1 MEKAK
6 IRSVIGSSTEKLI
19 SILVSKVRRVI
30 KNMSIT
36 EAIDYLTLTGY
47 PLNEAVRLTF
57 MSKWNKKNNK
67 RLLTLPLFIHKIF
80 FVKYGE
86 GEMVDVHCEYY
97 VSTDKIKQKEF
108 NLINNNTMDDIYH
121 LSMEDIMEVK
131 NMTKIT
137 DSKLAYCLRNIY
149 NYNKNEIVEI
159 QTEQIL

>member
-6 IRSVIGSSTEKLI
+6 IRSVIGATTEKLI
-19 SILVSKVRRVI
+19 SIIVSKVRRVI
-30 KNMSIT
+30 KNMDIT
-36 EAIDYLTLTGY
+36 EAINYLTLTGY

-57 MSKWNKKNNK
+57 MSKWNKKNSK

-80 FVKYGE
+80 FVKYNG
-86 GEMVDVHCEYY
+86 GDMADVYSEYY

-108 NLINNNTMDDIYH
+108 NLINNTMDDIYH

-137 DSKLAYCLRNIY
+137 DSKLSYCLRDIY

>member
-6 IRSVIGSSTEKLI
+6 IRSVIGTSTEKLI

-80 FVKYGE
+80 FVKYNE
-86 GEMVDVHCEYY
+86 GEMVDVYYEYY
-97 VSTDKIKQKEF
+97 VSTNKIKQTEF
-108 NLINNNTMDDIYH
+108 NSIINTMDDIYH
-121 LSMEDIMEVK
+121 LSMEDIMGFK

-137 DSKLAYCLRNIY
+137 DSKLAYCLTNIY

-159 QTEQIL
+159 QSEQIL

>member
-6 IRSVIGSSTEKLI
+6 IRSVIGTSTEKLI

-30 KNMSIT
+30 KNMSII
-36 EAIDYLTLTGY
+36 EAINYLTLTGY

-80 FVKYGE
+80 FVKYNG
-86 GEMVDVHCEYY
+86 GEMVDVYYEYY
-97 VSTDKIKQKEF
+97 VSTNKIKQTEF
-108 NLINNNTMDDIYH
+108 NSINNTMDDIYH
-121 LSMEDIMEVK
+121 LSMEDIMGLK

-137 DSKLAYCLRNIY
+137 DSKLAYCLTNIY

-159 QTEQIL
+159 QSEQIL

>member
-6 IRSVIGSSTEKLI
+6 IRSVIGASTEKLI

-30 KNMSIT
+30 KNMDIT
-36 EAIDYLTLTGY
+36 EAINYLTLTGY

-57 MSKWNKKNNK
+57 MSKWNKKNSK

-80 FVKYGE
+80 FV
-86 GEMVDVHCEYY
+86 DVYSEYY

-108 NLINNNTMDDIYH
+108 NLINNTMDDIYH

-137 DSKLAYCLRNIY
+137 DSKLSYCLRDIY

>member
-30 KNMSIT
+30 KNMEII

-80 FVKYGE
+80 FVKYNE
-86 GEMVDVHCEYY
+86 GEMVDVYYEYY
-97 VSTDKIKQKEF
+97 VSTNKIKQTEF
-108 NLINNNTMDDIYH
+108 NSINNTMDDIYH
-121 LSMEDIMEVK
+121 LSMEDIMGLK
-131 NMTKIT
+131 NITKIT
-137 DSKLAYCLRNIY
+137 DSKLAYCLTNIY

-159 QTEQIL
+159 QSEQIL

>member
-80 FVKYGE
+80 FVKYNE
-86 GEMVDVHCEYY
+86 GEMVDVYYEYY
-97 VSTDKIKQKEF
+97 VSTNKIKQTEF
-108 NLINNNTMDDIYH
+108 NSINNTMDDIYH
-121 LSMEDIMEVK
+121 LSMEDIMGLK
-131 NMTKIT
+131 NMAKIT
-137 DSKLAYCLRNIY
+137 DSKLSYCLTNNY

-159 QTEQIL
+159 QSEQIL

>member
-6 IRSVIGSSTEKLI
+6 IRSVIGTSTEKLI

-30 KNMSIT
+30 KNMSII
-36 EAIDYLTLTGY
+36 EAINYLTLTGY

-80 FVKYGE
+80 FVKYNG
-86 GEMVDVHCEYY
+86 GEMVDVYYEYY
-97 VSTDKIKQKEF
+97 VSTNKIKQTEF
-108 NLINNNTMDDIYH
+108 NSINNTMDDIYH
-121 LSMEDIMEVK
+121 LSMEDIMGLK

-137 DSKLAYCLRNIY
+137 DSKLSYCLTNIY

-159 QTEQIL
+159 QSEQIL

>member
-6 IRSVIGSSTEKLI
+6 IRSVIGTSTEKLI

-30 KNMSIT
+30 KNMSII
-36 EAIDYLTLTGY
+36 EAINYLTLTGY

-80 FVKYGE
+80 FVKYNE
-86 GEMVDVHCEYY
+86 GDMVDVYYEYY
-97 VSTDKIKQKEF
+97 VATNKIKQTEF
-108 NLINNNTMDDIYH
+108 NSINNTMDDIYH
-121 LSMEDIMEVK
+121 LSMEDIMGLK

-137 DSKLAYCLRNIY
+137 DSKLSYCLTNNY

-159 QTEQIL
+159 QSEQIL

>member
-6 IRSVIGSSTEKLI
+6 IRSVIGTSTEKLI

-30 KNMSIT
+30 KNMEII

-80 FVKYGE
+80 FVKYNE
-86 GEMVDVHCEYY
+86 GEMVDVYYEYY
-97 VSTDKIKQKEF
+97 VSTNKIKQTEF
-108 NLINNNTMDDIYH
+108 NSINNTMDDIYH
-121 LSMEDIMEVK
+121 LSMEDIMGLK
-131 NMTKIT
+131 NITKIT
-137 DSKLAYCLRNIY
+137 DSKLAYCLTNIY

-159 QTEQIL
+159 QSEQIL

>member
-30 KNMSIT
+30 KNMEII
-36 EAIDYLTLTGY
+36 EAINYLTLTGY

-80 FVKYGE
+80 FVKYNE
-86 GEMVDVHCEYY
+86 GEMVDVYYEYY
-97 VSTDKIKQKEF
+97 VSTNKIKQTEF
-108 NLINNNTMDDIYH
+108 NSINNTMDDIYH
-121 LSMEDIMEVK
+121 LSMEDIMGLK
-131 NMTKIT
+131 NITKIT
-137 DSKLAYCLRNIY
+137 DSKLAYCLTNIY

-159 QTEQIL
+159 QSEQIL

>member
-30 KNMSIT
+30 KNMEII

-80 FVKYGE
+80 FVKYNE
-86 GEMVDVHCEYY
+86 GEMVDVYYEHY
-97 VSTDKIKQKEF
+97 VSTNKIKQTEF
-108 NLINNNTMDDIYH
+108 NSISNTMDDIYH
-121 LSMEDIMEVK
+121 LSMEDIMGLK
-131 NMTKIT
+131 NITKIT
-137 DSKLAYCLRNIY
+137 DSKLAYCLTNIY

-159 QTEQIL
+159 QSEQIL

>member
-6 IRSVIGSSTEKLI
+6 IRSVIGASTEKLI

-30 KNMSIT
+30 KNMDIT
-36 EAIDYLTLTGY
+36 EAINYLTLTGY
-47 PLNEAVRLTF
+47 PLKEAVRLTF
-57 MSKWNKKNNK
+57 MSKWNKKNSK

-80 FVKYGE
+80 FVKYDGDN
-86 GEMVDVHCEYY
+86 MADVYSEYY

-108 NLINNNTMDDIYH
+108 NLINNTMDDIYH

-137 DSKLAYCLRNIY
+137 DSKLSYCLRDIY
-149 NYNKNEIVEI
+149 SYNKNEIVEI

>member
-6 IRSVIGSSTEKLI
+6 IRSVIGTSTEKLI

-30 KNMSIT
+30 KNMEII

-80 FVKYGE
+80 FVKYNE
-86 GEMVDVHCEYY
+86 GEMVDVYYEYY
-97 VSTDKIKQKEF
+97 VSTNKIKQTEF
-108 NLINNNTMDDIYH
+108 NSINNTMDDIYH

-137 DSKLAYCLRNIY
+137 DSKLSYCLRDIY
-149 NYNKNEIVEI
+149 SYNKNEIVEI

>member
-6 IRSVIGSSTEKLI
+6 IRSVIGTSTEKLI

-30 KNMSIT
+30 KNMSII
-36 EAIDYLTLTGY
+36 EAINYLTLTGY

-80 FVKYGE
+80 FVKYNG
-86 GEMVDVHCEYY
+86 GEMGDVYYEYY
-97 VSTDKIKQKEF
+97 VSTNKIKQTEF
-108 NLINNNTMDDIYH
+108 NSINNTMDDIYH
-121 LSMEDIMEVK
+121 LSMEDIMGLK

-137 DSKLAYCLRNIY
+137 DSKLSYCLTNNY

-159 QTEQIL
+159 QSEQIL

>member
-30 KNMSIT
+30 KNMEII

-80 FVKYGE
+80 FVKYNE
-86 GEMVDVHCEYY
+86 GEMVDVYYEYY
-97 VSTDKIKQKEF
+97 VSTNKIKQTEF
-108 NLINNNTMDDIYH
+108 NSINNTMDDIYH
-121 LSMEDIMEVK
+121 LSMEDIMGLK
-131 NMTKIT
+131 NITKIT
-137 DSKLAYCLRNIY
+137 DSKLAYCLTNIY
-149 NYNKNEIVEI
+149 NYNKNEIVKI
-159 QTEQIL
+159 QSEQIL

>member
-6 IRSVIGSSTEKLI
+6 IRSVIGTSTEKLI

-30 KNMSIT
+30 KNMSII
-36 EAIDYLTLTGY
+36 EAINYLTLTGY

-80 FVKYGE
+80 FVKYNG
-86 GEMVDVHCEYY
+86 GEMVDVYYEYY
-97 VSTDKIKQKEF
+97 ASTNKIKQTEF
-108 NLINNNTMDDIYH
+108 NSINNTMDDIYH
-121 LSMEDIMEVK
+121 LSMEDIMGLK
-131 NMTKIT
+131 NITKIT
-137 DSKLAYCLRNIY
+137 DSKLAYCLTNIY

-159 QTEQIL
+159 QSEQIL

>member
-6 IRSVIGSSTEKLI
+6 IRSVIGTSTEKLI

-30 KNMSIT
+30 KNMSII
-36 EAIDYLTLTGY
+36 EAINYLTLTGY

-80 FVKYGE
+80 FVKYNE
-86 GEMVDVHCEYY
+86 GEMVDVYYEYY
-97 VSTDKIKQKEF
+97 VSTNKIKQTEF
-108 NLINNNTMDDIYH
+108 NSINNTMDDIYH
-121 LSMEDIMEVK
+121 LSMEDIMGLK

-137 DSKLAYCLRNIY
+137 DSKLAYCLTNIY

-159 QTEQIL
+159 QSEQIL

>member
-30 KNMSIT
+30 KNMEII

-67 RLLTLPLFIHKIF
+67 RLLTLPLFIHKIS
-80 FVKYGE
+80 FVKYNE
-86 GEMVDVHCEYY
+86 GEMVDVYYEYY
-97 VSTDKIKQKEF
+97 VSTSKFKQKEF
-108 NLINNNTMDDIYH
+108 NSINIIKDAIYH
-121 LSMEDIMEVK
+121 LSMKDIMGLK
-131 NMTKIT
+131 NMTKIS
-137 DSKLAYCLRNIY
+137 DNKLSYCLTNIY

-159 QTEQIL
+159 QSEQIL

>member
-30 KNMSIT
+30 KNMEIT
-36 EAIDYLTLTGY
+36 EAINYLTLTGY
-47 PLNEAVRLTF
+47 PLKEAVRLTF
-57 MSKWNKKNNK
+57 MCKWNKKNSK

-80 FVKYGE
+80 FVKYDGDK
-86 GEMVDVHCEYY
+86 MADVYSEYY

-108 NLINNNTMDDIYH
+108 NLINNTMDDIYH

-137 DSKLAYCLRNIY
+137 DSKLSYCLRDIY
-149 NYNKNEIVEI
+149 SHNKNEIVEI

>member
-6 IRSVIGSSTEKLI
+6 IRSVIGTSTEKLI

-80 FVKYGE
+80 FVKYNG
-86 GEMVDVHCEYY
+86 GEMVDVYYEYY
-97 VSTDKIKQKEF
+97 VSTNKIKQTEF
-108 NLINNNTMDDIYH
+108 NSINNTMDDIYH
-121 LSMEDIMEVK
+121 LSMEDIMGLK

-137 DSKLAYCLRNIY
+137 DSKLSYCLTNIY

-159 QTEQIL
+159 QSEQIL

>member
-6 IRSVIGSSTEKLI
+6 IRSVIGTSTEKLI

-30 KNMSIT
+30 KNMSII
-36 EAIDYLTLTGY
+36 EAINYLTLTGY

-80 FVKYGE
+80 FVKYNG
-86 GEMVDVHCEYY
+86 GEMVDVYYEYY
-97 VSTDKIKQKEF
+97 VSTNKIKQTEF
-108 NLINNNTMDDIYH
+108 NSINNTMDDIYH
-121 LSMEDIMEVK
+121 LSMEDIMGLK
-131 NMTKIT
+131 NITKIT
-137 DSKLAYCLRNIY
+137 DSKLAYCLTNIY

-159 QTEQIL
+159 QSEQIL